1 MFCFYE
7 RNKNINEIT
16 FVKVRCVF
24 VGALLSL
31 AIPFASISL
40 CLWCVRCYNS
50 VLFVRLPLSVFSG
63 VIFPLSLRFS
73 ASLPRIYFW
82 GINSTRSVC
91 VCFFFALLCWL
102 VGCYCYYCYC
112 CCLSAYFFSLS
123 LSLGFAFCFMS
134 IVLHQN
140 RIMHI

>member
-91 VCFFFALLCWL
+91 VLFFCFALLVSWL
-102 VGCYCYYCYC
+102 LLLLLLLLLPFCLFFLFLSGSLFVLCQLCYIK
-112 CCLSAYFFSLS
+112 
-123 LSLGFAFCFMS
+123 
-134 IVLHQN
+134 IVLCIFN
-140 RIMHI
+140 